1 MNQTGKRKARILVVD
16 DDPGLLRLLTIR
28 LRAESYD
35 VEAVESAAQALAAS
49 SRFRPD
55 LVITD
60 LRMDQMD
67 GIGLLKELQ
76 NRWPGL
82 KVIILTAHGTIPD
95 AVQATQMGA
104 FGFLTKPV
112 DKQELLDQVQKAL
125 RISGFGASDEDW
137 RAEIVTRSAAMEE
150 KLAQAH
156 MVAGTDARVLITGES
171 GTGKEL
177 LARAIHRGSP
187 RRNKPFVAINCSAMA
202 EELLESE
209 LFGHEKGSFTG
220 ATRAHRGLFM
230 AADGGTLMLDEI
242 GDMPM
247 RLQVKLLR
255 VLQENVI
262 RPVGSTDAIAT
273 NVRVISATH
282 RDLQQLMASGQ
293 FREDLYY
300 RLNVVHIEMPSL
312 NRRRE
317 DIPLLVAHFLAQI
330 AKESGVRK
338 IYAPEAVELLATADW
353 PGNIRQLQNVV
364 RQNVALSQTPII
376 PVELVQQSLGGT
388 PGRLP
393 SFDEARDEFTRSYLS
408 QILQIT
414 GGNVSQAARLA
425 RRNRTDFYKLLARH
439 QLTPEGV
446 QAALGGAAARVPR
459 SAARYRAAL
468 SAASGTFLPNWVA
481 SMLSCPAGRRVSAG
495 SRRLRGARQVA
506 ARHGERLAHRLR
518 LGALARHAQVQVLR
532 IVPGVIQPQV
542 RRGHHHPLGHDDR
555 ALDAVLQLPH
565 VARPAVGL
573 DGTDRIRGEPARG
586 LAEALG
592 DLLQQELREQQ
603 TVALAVLE
611 RRDAHRHFTDA
622 IEEVIA
628 EGAA

>member
-1 MNQTGKRKARILVVD
+1 MLAAMQLATPHTPKRKARILVVD

-28 LRAESYD
+28 LRAENYE
-35 VEAVESAAQALAAS
+35 VEAVESAALALAAT
-49 SRFRPD
+49 SRFRPE

-76 NRWPGL
+76 SRYPGL

-95 AVQATQMGA
+95 AVHATQLGA

-125 RISGFGASDEDW
+125 RISGFMDSDEDW
-137 RAEIVTRSAAMEE
+137 RAEIITRSSLVEE
-150 KLAQAH
+150 KLSQAH

-177 LARAIHRGSP
+177 LARAIHTASP
-187 RRNKPFVAINCSAMA
+187 RRAKPFVAINCSAMA
-202 EELLESE
+202 ENLLESE
-209 LFGHEKGSFTG
+209 LFGHIKGSFTG
-220 ATRAHRGLFM
+220 AVRDHQGLFQ
-230 AADGGTLMLDEI
+230 AADGGTLLLDEI

-255 VLQENVI
+255 VLQENNI
-262 RPVGSTDAIAT
+262 RPIGATDAIPV

-282 RDLQQLMASGQ
+282 RDLQQLMMSGQ

-300 RLNVVHIEMPSL
+300 RLNVVHIEMPPL

-317 DIPLLVAHFLAQI
+317 DIPLLVSHFLAQI
-330 AKESGVRK
+330 SNESGVRK

-353 PGNIRQLQNVV
+353 PGNIRQLANVV

-388 PGRLP
+388 QSKLP

-425 RRNRTDFYKLLARH
+425 KRNRTDFYKLLSRH
-439 QLTPEGV
+439 QLTPED
-446 QAALGGAAARVPR
+446 
-459 SAARYRAAL
+459 
-468 SAASGTFLPNWVA
+468 FK
-481 SMLSCPAGRRVSAG
+481 GR
-495 SRRLRGARQVA
+495 
-506 ARHGERLAHRLR
+506 
-518 LGALARHAQVQVLR
+518 
-532 IVPGVIQPQV
+532 
-542 RRGHHHPLGHDDR
+542 
-555 ALDAVLQLPH
+555 
-565 VARPAVGL
+565 
-573 DGTDRIRGEPARG
+573 
-586 LAEALG
+586 
-592 DLLQQELREQQ
+592 
-603 TVALAVLE
+603 
-611 RRDAHRHFTDA
+611 
-622 IEEVIA
+622 
-628 EGAA
+628 

>member
-1 MNQTGKRKARILVVD
+1 LNQTGKRKARILVVD

-35 VEAVESAAQALAAS
+35 VEAVESAAQALAAA

-82 KVIILTAHGTIPD
+82 KVIMLTAHGTIPD

-137 RAEIVTRSAAMEE
+137 RAEIVTRSAIMEE

-177 LARAIHRGSP
+177 LARAIHRASP
-187 RRNKPFVAINCSAMA
+187 RRNKPFIAINCSAMA
-202 EELLESE
+202 ENQLETE
-209 LFGHEKGSFTG
+209 LFGQEKGALAG
-220 ATRAHRGLFM
+220 AGRATQGLFT
-230 AADGGTLMLDEI
+230 AADGGTLLLDEI

-255 VLQENVI
+255 VLQENAV
-262 RPVGSTDAIAT
+262 RPVGGGEAIPV

-282 RDLQQLMASGQ
+282 RDLQQLMAGGQ

-300 RLNVVHIEMPSL
+300 RLNVVHIEIPPLS
-312 NRRRE
+312 RRRE
-317 DIPLLVAHFLAQI
+317 DIPMLVAHFLAQI
-330 AKESGVRK
+330 ARESGVRK

-376 PVELVQQSLGGT
+376 PVELVQQSLGGS

-439 QLTPEGV
+439 QLTPEEFK
-446 QAALGGAAARVPR
+446 QR
-459 SAARYRAAL
+459 
-468 SAASGTFLPNWVA
+468 
-481 SMLSCPAGRRVSAG
+481 
-495 SRRLRGARQVA
+495 
-506 ARHGERLAHRLR
+506 
-518 LGALARHAQVQVLR
+518 
-532 IVPGVIQPQV
+532 
-542 RRGHHHPLGHDDR
+542 
-555 ALDAVLQLPH
+555 
-565 VARPAVGL
+565 
-573 DGTDRIRGEPARG
+573 
-586 LAEALG
+586 
-592 DLLQQELREQQ
+592 
-603 TVALAVLE
+603 
-611 RRDAHRHFTDA
+611 
-622 IEEVIA
+622 
-628 EGAA
+628 

>member
-1 MNQTGKRKARILVVD
+1 MNQTGKRKARILLVD

-35 VEAVESAAQALAAS
+35 VEAVESAAQALAAA

-137 RAEIVTRSAAMEE
+137 RAEIITRSALMEE

-187 RRNKPFVAINCSAMA
+187 RRNKPFIAINCSAMA
-202 EELLESE
+202 ENLLESE
-209 LFGHEKGSFTG
+209 LFGHEKGALSG
-220 ATRAHRGLFM
+220 ATRPHQGLFM

-255 VLQENVI
+255 VLQENAI
-262 RPVGSTDAIAT
+262 RPMGSSDAVPV

-282 RDLQQLMASGQ
+282 RELQQLMAGGQ

-300 RLNVVHIEMPSL
+300 RLNVVHIEMPALS
-312 NRRRE
+312 RRRE

-330 AKESGVRK
+330 ARESGVRK

-376 PVELVQQSLGGT
+376 PVELVQQSLGGS

-414 GGNVSQAARLA
+414 GGNVSQAAGLA
-425 RRNRTDFYKLLARH
+425 RRNRTDFYKLLGRH
-439 QLTPEGV
+439 QLTPEEFK
-446 QAALGGAAARVPR
+446 QR
-459 SAARYRAAL
+459 
-468 SAASGTFLPNWVA
+468 
-481 SMLSCPAGRRVSAG
+481 
-495 SRRLRGARQVA
+495 
-506 ARHGERLAHRLR
+506 
-518 LGALARHAQVQVLR
+518 
-532 IVPGVIQPQV
+532 
-542 RRGHHHPLGHDDR
+542 
-555 ALDAVLQLPH
+555 
-565 VARPAVGL
+565 
-573 DGTDRIRGEPARG
+573 
-586 LAEALG
+586 
-592 DLLQQELREQQ
+592 
-603 TVALAVLE
+603 
-611 RRDAHRHFTDA
+611 
-622 IEEVIA
+622 
-628 EGAA
+628 

>member
-1 MNQTGKRKARILVVD
+1 MHAAMQLATPHSTKRKARILVVD

-28 LRAESYD
+28 LRAENYE
-35 VEAVESAAQALAAS
+35 VEAVESAALALAAT
-49 SRFRPD
+49 SRFRPE

-76 NRWPGL
+76 SRYPGL

-95 AVQATQMGA
+95 AVHATQLGA

-125 RISGFGASDEDW
+125 RISGFVDSDEDW
-137 RAEIVTRSAAMEE
+137 RSEIITRSSLVEE
-150 KLAQAH
+150 KLSQAH

-177 LARAIHRGSP
+177 LAKAIHNASP

-202 EELLESE
+202 ENLLESE
-209 LFGHEKGSFTG
+209 LFGHIKGSFTG
-220 ATRAHRGLFM
+220 AVRDHAGLFQ
-230 AADGGTLMLDEI
+230 AADGGTLLLDEI

-255 VLQENVI
+255 VLQENNI
-262 RPVGSTDAIAT
+262 RPIGATDAISV

-282 RDLQQLMASGQ
+282 RDLQQLMMSGQ

-300 RLNVVHIEMPSL
+300 RLNVVHIDMPPL

-317 DIPLLVAHFLAQI
+317 DIPLLVSHFLAQI
-330 AKESGVRK
+330 SNESGVRK

-353 PGNIRQLQNVV
+353 PGNIRQLANVV

-388 PGRLP
+388 QSKLP

-425 RRNRTDFYKLLARH
+425 KRNRTDFYKLLSRH
-439 QLTPEGV
+439 QLTPED
-446 QAALGGAAARVPR
+446 
-459 SAARYRAAL
+459 
-468 SAASGTFLPNWVA
+468 FK
-481 SMLSCPAGRRVSAG
+481 GR
-495 SRRLRGARQVA
+495 
-506 ARHGERLAHRLR
+506 
-518 LGALARHAQVQVLR
+518 
-532 IVPGVIQPQV
+532 
-542 RRGHHHPLGHDDR
+542 
-555 ALDAVLQLPH
+555 
-565 VARPAVGL
+565 
-573 DGTDRIRGEPARG
+573 
-586 LAEALG
+586 
-592 DLLQQELREQQ
+592 
-603 TVALAVLE
+603 
-611 RRDAHRHFTDA
+611 
-622 IEEVIA
+622 
-628 EGAA
+628 

>member
-1 MNQTGKRKARILVVD
+1 MQAAMQLASHTSQSSQKRKARILVVD

-28 LRAESYD
+28 LRAENYE
-35 VEAVESAAQALAAS
+35 VEAVESGALALAATA
-49 SRFRPD
+49 RFRPE

-76 NRWPGL
+76 ARYPGL

-125 RISGFGASDEDW
+125 RISGFSDTDEDW
-137 RAEIVTRSAAMEE
+137 RAEIITRSSVVEE

-177 LARAIHRGSP
+177 LARAIHKASP
-187 RRNKPFVAINCSAMA
+187 RRGKPFVGINCSAMA
-202 EELLESE
+202 ENLLESE
-209 LFGHEKGSFTG
+209 LFGHVKGSFTG
-220 ATRAHRGLFM
+220 AIRDHKGLFQ
-230 AADGGTLMLDEI
+230 AADGGSLLLDEI

-262 RPVGSTDAIAT
+262 RPIGSTDAVPV

-282 RDLQQLMASGQ
+282 RDLQQLMMAGQ

-300 RLNVVHIEMPSL
+300 RLNVVHIEMPALS
-312 NRRRE
+312 RRRE
-317 DIPLLVAHFLAQI
+317 DIPLLVSHFLAQI
-330 AKESGVRK
+330 SKESGVRK

-353 PGNIRQLQNVV
+353 PGNIRQLANVV

-388 PGRLP
+388 QGRLP

-425 RRNRTDFYKLLARH
+425 KRNRTDFYKLLGRH
-439 QLTPEGV
+439 QLTPED
-446 QAALGGAAARVPR
+446 
-459 SAARYRAAL
+459 
-468 SAASGTFLPNWVA
+468 FK
-481 SMLSCPAGRRVSAG
+481 
-495 SRRLRGARQVA
+495 SR
-506 ARHGERLAHRLR
+506 
-518 LGALARHAQVQVLR
+518 
-532 IVPGVIQPQV
+532 
-542 RRGHHHPLGHDDR
+542 
-555 ALDAVLQLPH
+555 
-565 VARPAVGL
+565 
-573 DGTDRIRGEPARG
+573 
-586 LAEALG
+586 
-592 DLLQQELREQQ
+592 
-603 TVALAVLE
+603 
-611 RRDAHRHFTDA
+611 
-622 IEEVIA
+622 
-628 EGAA
+628 

>member
-1 MNQTGKRKARILVVD
+1 MQAAMQLASHTSQSSQKRKARILVVD

-28 LRAESYD
+28 LRAENYE
-35 VEAVESAAQALAAS
+35 VEAVESGALALAATA
-49 SRFRPD
+49 RFRPE

-76 NRWPGL
+76 ARYPGL

-125 RISGFGASDEDW
+125 RISGFSDTDEDW
-137 RAEIVTRSAAMEE
+137 RAEIITRSSVVEE

-177 LARAIHRGSP
+177 LARAIHKASP
-187 RRNKPFVAINCSAMA
+187 RRAKPFVGINCSAMA
-202 EELLESE
+202 ENLLESE
-209 LFGHEKGSFTG
+209 LFGHVKGSFTG
-220 ATRAHRGLFM
+220 AIRDHKGLFQ
-230 AADGGTLMLDEI
+230 AADGGSLLLDEI

-262 RPVGSTDAIAT
+262 RPIGSTDAVPV

-282 RDLQQLMASGQ
+282 RDLQQLMMAGQ

-300 RLNVVHIEMPSL
+300 RLNVVHIEMPALS
-312 NRRRE
+312 RRRE
-317 DIPLLVAHFLAQI
+317 DIPLLVSHFLAQI
-330 AKESGVRK
+330 SKESGVRK

-353 PGNIRQLQNVV
+353 PGNIRQLANVV

-388 PGRLP
+388 QGRLP

-425 RRNRTDFYKLLARH
+425 KRNRTDFYKLLGRH
-439 QLTPEGV
+439 QLTPED
-446 QAALGGAAARVPR
+446 
-459 SAARYRAAL
+459 
-468 SAASGTFLPNWVA
+468 FK
-481 SMLSCPAGRRVSAG
+481 
-495 SRRLRGARQVA
+495 SR
-506 ARHGERLAHRLR
+506 
-518 LGALARHAQVQVLR
+518 
-532 IVPGVIQPQV
+532 
-542 RRGHHHPLGHDDR
+542 
-555 ALDAVLQLPH
+555 
-565 VARPAVGL
+565 
-573 DGTDRIRGEPARG
+573 
-586 LAEALG
+586 
-592 DLLQQELREQQ
+592 
-603 TVALAVLE
+603 
-611 RRDAHRHFTDA
+611 
-622 IEEVIA
+622 
-628 EGAA
+628 

>member
-1 MNQTGKRKARILVVD
+1 MQAAMQLATPHSTKRKARILVVD

-28 LRAESYD
+28 LRAENYE
-35 VEAVESAAQALAAS
+35 VEAVESAALALAAT
-49 SRFRPD
+49 SRFRPE

-76 NRWPGL
+76 SRYPGL

-95 AVQATQMGA
+95 AVHATQLGA

-125 RISGFGASDEDW
+125 RISGFADNDEDW
-137 RAEIVTRSAAMEE
+137 RAEIITRSSLVEE

-177 LARAIHRGSP
+177 LARAIHNASP
-187 RRNKPFVAINCSAMA
+187 RRAKPFVAINCSAMA
-202 EELLESE
+202 ENLLESE
-209 LFGHEKGSFTG
+209 LFGHIKGSFTG
-220 ATRAHRGLFM
+220 AVRDHQGLFQ
-230 AADGGTLMLDEI
+230 AADGGTLLLDEI

-255 VLQENVI
+255 VLQENNI
-262 RPVGSTDAIAT
+262 RPIGATDAIPV

-282 RDLQQLMASGQ
+282 RDLQQLMMGGQ

-300 RLNVVHIEMPSL
+300 RLNVVHIEMPPL

-317 DIPLLVAHFLAQI
+317 DIPLLVSHFLAQI
-330 AKESGVRK
+330 SNESGVRK

-353 PGNIRQLQNVV
+353 PGNIRQLSNVV

-388 PGRLP
+388 QSKLP

-425 RRNRTDFYKLLARH
+425 KRNRTDFYKLLSRH
-439 QLTPEGV
+439 QLTPEDFK
-446 QAALGGAAARVPR
+446 AR
-459 SAARYRAAL
+459 
-468 SAASGTFLPNWVA
+468 
-481 SMLSCPAGRRVSAG
+481 
-495 SRRLRGARQVA
+495 
-506 ARHGERLAHRLR
+506 
-518 LGALARHAQVQVLR
+518 
-532 IVPGVIQPQV
+532 
-542 RRGHHHPLGHDDR
+542 
-555 ALDAVLQLPH
+555 
-565 VARPAVGL
+565 
-573 DGTDRIRGEPARG
+573 
-586 LAEALG
+586 
-592 DLLQQELREQQ
+592 
-603 TVALAVLE
+603 
-611 RRDAHRHFTDA
+611 
-622 IEEVIA
+622 
-628 EGAA
+628 

>member
-1 MNQTGKRKARILVVD
+1 VNQSGKRKARILVVD

-28 LRAESYD
+28 LRAENYD
-35 VEAVESAAQALAAS
+35 VEAVESGAQALAAA

-60 LRMDQMD
+60 LRMDHMD

-125 RISGFGASDEDW
+125 RISGFGSSDEDW
-137 RAEIVTRSAAMEE
+137 RAEIITRSSVMEE

-156 MVAGTDARVLITGES
+156 MVAGTDARVLITGEA
-171 GTGKEL
+171 GTGKEM
-177 LARAIHRGSP
+177 LARAIHKASP
-187 RRNKPFVAINCSAMA
+187 RRNKPFVAVNCSAMA
-202 EELLESE
+202 ENLLEAE
-209 LFGHEKGSFTG
+209 LFGDK
-220 ATRAHRGLFM
+220 TRGVFQSAE
-230 AADGGTLMLDEI
+230 GGTLLLDEV

-255 VLQENVI
+255 VLQENLI
-262 RPVGSTDAIAT
+262 RPVGNPEGIPV

-282 RDLQQLMASGQ
+282 RDLQQLMTAGQ

-312 NRRRE
+312 SRRRE

-330 AKESGVRK
+330 AAESGARK

-376 PVELVQQSLGGT
+376 PVELVQQSLGGG

-425 RRNRTDFYKLLARH
+425 KRNRTDFYKLLARH
-439 QLTPEGV
+439 QLTPEEFK
-446 QAALGGAAARVPR
+446 QR
-459 SAARYRAAL
+459 
-468 SAASGTFLPNWVA
+468 
-481 SMLSCPAGRRVSAG
+481 
-495 SRRLRGARQVA
+495 
-506 ARHGERLAHRLR
+506 
-518 LGALARHAQVQVLR
+518 
-532 IVPGVIQPQV
+532 
-542 RRGHHHPLGHDDR
+542 
-555 ALDAVLQLPH
+555 
-565 VARPAVGL
+565 
-573 DGTDRIRGEPARG
+573 
-586 LAEALG
+586 
-592 DLLQQELREQQ
+592 
-603 TVALAVLE
+603 
-611 RRDAHRHFTDA
+611 
-622 IEEVIA
+622 
-628 EGAA
+628 